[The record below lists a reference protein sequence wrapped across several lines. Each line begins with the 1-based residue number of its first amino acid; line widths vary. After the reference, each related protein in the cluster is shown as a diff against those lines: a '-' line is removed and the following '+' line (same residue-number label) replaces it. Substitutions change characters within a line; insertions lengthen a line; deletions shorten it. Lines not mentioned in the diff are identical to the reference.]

1 MILPSDLIRPVECL
15 AQNLFISPPT
25 ISQHAGVA
33 VFDCHDEL
41 QGNLEK
47 YAENRALLLQELPKA
62 GFDKLASA
70 DGGFYIYADV
80 SELTNDSAAFCK
92 EMLTET
98 GVAVTPGADFD
109 PDRGH
114 LFMRFS
120 FARDHADM
128 VEAAKR
134 LVAWRNK

>member
-1 MILPSDLIRPVECL
+1 MPRTGPSCCKNYQR
-15 AQNLFISPPT
+15 
-25 ISQHAGVA
+25 
-33 VFDCHDEL
+33 
-41 QGNLEK
+41 
-47 YAENRALLLQELPKA
+47 R

-92 EMLTET
+92 AMLTET
-98 GVAVTPGADFD
+98 GVAATPGADFD

-114 LFMRFS
+114 LFVRFS

-128 VEAAKR
+128 GLKRQSALLHGAINKAASPESHAA
-134 LVAWRNK
+134 L